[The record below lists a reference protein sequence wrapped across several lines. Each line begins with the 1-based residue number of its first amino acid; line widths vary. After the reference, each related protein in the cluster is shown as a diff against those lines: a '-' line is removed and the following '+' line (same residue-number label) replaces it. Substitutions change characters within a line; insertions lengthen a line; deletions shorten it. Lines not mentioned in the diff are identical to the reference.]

1 MIKYSHLTTNHF
13 IYAMKLDTKVT
24 MLSYVHLFVYKPSS
38 IRSSCLF
45 LSRHEKEPFMVI
57 WG

>member
-1 MIKYSHLTTNHF
+1 MIKYSHLTINHF

-57 WG
+57 